1 MCKRREMLSRNLA
14 RIVNVALKISP
25 VVLLSGARQVG
36 KSTLAKKI
44 GNNFIVLDEVAIRV
58 NAVKNPVEFIRNIQ
72 KPICIDEIQKAPELL
87 EAIKLVVDEDRNN
100 GDFLLTGSANVLD
113 LKGTK
118 DSLAGRIIELNL
130 WPLSAKEINKQPEE
144 NCIDFLF
151 ESKYNFTE
159 ISSKDFA
166 QRIIQGGFP
175 EIMKLDSDLEKRL
188 WFSSYISTYI
198 ERDAREIGDIREINN
213 FFLFMNMIAPRSA
226 TLLNKASLSIKI
238 GLKSEM
244 IDSFTTILEQIYQIK
259 RIRPYFENIGKRFVK
274 SSKMFMTDTGVMAH
288 LLKIVTPEDLFNSRY
303 KGQVYETF
311 VLQELLKHKAFSNK
325 ETELYHY
332 RTADK
337 KEIDFV
343 LVQGEEIVAIEVKA
357 SMNVGIKDFNHIVE
371 FQKKSEK
378 NVKGV
383 IFYTGNQILDY
394 SSNGNRL
401 VALPFGFFF

>member
-1 MCKRREMLSRNLA
+1 MLQRNLL
-14 RIVNVALKISP
+14 RIIKVALNISP

-36 KSTLAKKI
+36 KSTLAKSLSS
-44 GNNFIVLDEVAIRV
+44 NFIVLDDVAIRL
-58 NAVKNPVEFIRNIQ
+58 NAIKNPVEFIKSIK
-72 KPICIDEIQKAPELL
+72 KPVCIDEIQKAPELL
-87 EAIKLVVDEDRNN
+87 EAIKLFVDNDRNN

-118 DSLAGRIIELNL
+118 DSLAGRIIELTL
-130 WPLSAKEINKQPEE
+130 WPLSAKEINKKEKE
-144 NCIDFLF
+144 NCIDNLF
-151 ESKYNFTE
+151 SKNFKSTE
-159 ISSKDFA
+159 ISSSDLANK
-166 QRIIQGGFP
+166 IISGGFP
-175 EIMKLDSDLEKRL
+175 EILKLDSELEKRL

-244 IDSFTTILEQIYQIK
+244 IDNFTTILEQIYQIK

-288 LLKIVTPEDLFNSRY
+288 LLKIITAEDLFNSRY

-311 VLQELLKHKAFSNK
+311 VLNELLKHKEFSNK
-325 ETELYHY
+325 ETEIYHY

-343 LVQGEEIVAIEVKA
+343 LTQGENIVAIEVKA
-357 SMNVGIKDFNHIVE
+357 SMSVDKKDFKHIQE

-378 NVKGV
+378 NITGV
-383 IFYTGNQILDY
+383 LFYTGNQILDY
-394 SSNGNRL
+394 TENGQVL
-401 VALPFGFFF
+401 IAVPFGFFF

>member
-1 MCKRREMLSRNLA
+1 MLFRNLA
-14 RIVNVALKISP
+14 EIVNVALKISP

-44 GNNFIVLDEVAIRV
+44 CQNYVVLDDVATRI
-58 NAVKNPVEFIRNIQ
+58 NAIENPIEFVRNIQ

-87 EAIKLVVDEDRNN
+87 EAIKLIVDENRNN

-118 DSLAGRIIELNL
+118 DSLAGRIVELTL
-130 WPLSAKEINKQPEE
+130 WPLSAKEINEKPLE

-151 ESKYNFTE
+151 EDNYKSTE
-159 ISSKDFA
+159 ISSTELA
-166 QRIIQGGFP
+166 NRIIQGGFP
-175 EIMKLDSDLEKRL
+175 EIIKLDSDLEKRL

-226 TLLNKASLSIKI
+226 TLLNNASLSIQI

-244 IDSFTTILEQIYQIK
+244 IDNFTTILEQIYQIK

-274 SSKMFMTDTGVMAH
+274 TSKMFMTDTGIMTH
-288 LLKIVTPEDLFNSRY
+288 LLRIVTAEDLFNSMY

-311 VLQELLKHKAFSNK
+311 VLTELLKHKEFSNK
-325 ETELYHY
+325 ETNIYHY

-343 LVQGEEIVAIEVKA
+343 IVQGENIVAIEVKA
-357 SMNVGIKDFNHIVE
+357 SMNVSKSDFKHIME
-371 FQKKSEK
+371 FQKKSSK
-378 NVKGV
+378 NIKGI
-383 IFYTGNQILDY
+383 IFYTGNNILDY
-394 SSNGNRL
+394 SENGQTL